1 MLKVSKSAL
10 IFIAAYAISTGA
22 SAHIGTELHS
32 HSSFMIGL
40 LHPLGGVDHLLAML
54 AVGIWSAVSAR
65 RAGPAL
71 LWGPLAFANM
81 LVLGALLGLQGVNS
95 VVVEPMVAASVL
107 ALGLLVLTRRG
118 MGVAASIGL
127 VGGFAVFHGLA
138 HGTELAAI
146 NGVGGDAVAA
156 IAGMFATTIA
166 LHLTGVALGW
176 TLRASPVW
184 ATRATGAAVATSGVA
199 LLLQLV

>member
-1 MLKVSKSAL
+1 MSKISKSAL
-10 IFIAAYAISTGA
+10 LLIAAGAVSTGA

-32 HSSFMIGL
+32 HGSFMTGL
-40 LHPLGGVDHLLAML
+40 LHPLGGLDHLLAML
-54 AVGIWSAVSAR
+54 AVGVWSAVSAR

-81 LVLGALLGLQGVNS
+81 LVLGALLGLQGLGG

-107 ALGLLVLTRRG
+107 ALGLLVLTRQG
-118 MGVAASIGL
+118 MNAAASMAL

-138 HGTELAAI
+138 HGAELAATG
-146 NGVGGDAVAA
+146 NAFAAV
-156 IAGMFATTIA
+156 AGMFATTIA

-176 TLRASPVW
+176 TLRAANVW
-184 ATRATGAAVATSGVA
+184 ATRATGAAVAASGVA
-199 LLLQLV
+199 LLMQLA